1 MIRSRVRDLSA
12 ASHWRF
18 RAILRAFFGTPS
30 YSPVGSPTVT
40 IAHQYPL
47 ARILADHSKYAA
59 ARNACRYKIP
69 PESVVM
75 PWKVSL
81 SSLSAKPCPS
91 ASVLSAWHA
100 ERQQE
105 SLAE

>member
-1 MIRSRVRDLSA
+1 MMRSRVRDLSA

-30 YSPVGSPTVT
+30 YSPVGSRDSDNCPSV
-40 IAHQYPL
+40 P
-47 ARILADHSKYAA
+47 ARRNMADHSKYAA

-75 PWKVSL
+75 PRKVSL